1 MRYVPRHLVSIAD
14 LDATEIVRILD
25 AGDRHW
31 ALAGEP
37 IKKLTSLR
45 GRTVINLFFE
55 ASTRTRTSFELA
67 AKRLSA
73 EAINISSAASSISK
87 GETLLDTAEN
97 LEAMFPDVIVVRHSF
112 GGAAAMLADKVSC
125 AVINA
130 GDGQHE
136 HPTQALLDAA
146 TIRRMKGKPAAG
158 GVGGAAA
165 GSAGT
170 ATGSTGMTNDPRDAT
185 RGGVNAT
192 EGDRSSAGEG
202 PRASLA
208 RGNPGGGPA
217 LPVQR
222 GRESPLS
229 IDGLEVAIVGD
240 IAHSR
245 VARSNIL
252 CLAKLGARIRLVA
265 PLTLIP
271 RGIELIG
278 GDLTRERVRVVHRL
292 EDGLDGV
299 DVVMMLRIQ
308 HERTAGEAPRFPNT
322 RELSRMFG
330 LSERTLGFAKPDA
343 IVMHPGPINRGVE
356 LAPQVADGPR
366 AVILQQVSW
375 GVAIRMAVL
384 ERAVLGFEGEAP
396 DKSTDRSTDRA
407 GDRSVTA

>member
-1 MRYVPRHLVSIAD
+1 MTAVPRHLVSIAD
-14 LDATEIVRILD
+14 LDAAEIVRILD
-25 AGDRHW
+25 RGDRYW
-31 ALAGEP
+31 ALATEP
-37 IKKLTSLR
+37 VKKLTSLR

-55 ASTRTRTSFELA
+55 SSTRTRTSFEIA

-73 EAINISSAASSISK
+73 EAINITSAASSVSK
-87 GETLLDTAEN
+87 GETLLDTADN
-97 LEAMFPDVIVVRHSF
+97 LEAMSPDVIVVRHSF
-112 GGAAAMLADKVSC
+112 GGAAAMLADHVRC
-125 AVINA
+125 AVVNA

-146 TIRRMKGKPAAG
+146 TIRRIKGAGGARGEPAAG
-158 GVGGAAA
+158 A
-165 GSAGT
+165 
-170 ATGSTGMTNDPRDAT
+170 P
-185 RGGVNAT
+185 
-192 EGDRSSAGEG
+192 
-202 PRASLA
+202 P
-208 RGNPGGGPA
+208 GPA
-217 LPVQR
+217 GASGATL
-222 GRESPLS
+222 E
-229 IDGLEVAIVGD
+229 GLEVAIVGD

-252 CLAKLGARIRLVA
+252 CLTKLGARIRLVA

-278 GDLTRERVRVVHRL
+278 GDVTRERVRIVNRL

-308 HERTAGEAPRFPNT
+308 HERFEGEASRFPNT
-322 RELSRMFG
+322 RELSRTFG

-356 LAPQVADGPR
+356 LSPSVADGPR

-384 ERAVLGFEGEAP
+384 ERAVTGFEGDAGP
-396 DKSTDRSTDRA
+396 GATTRA
-407 GDRSVTA
+407 VTG

>member
-1 MRYVPRHLVSIAD
+1 MPRHLVSIAD
-14 LDATEIVRILD
+14 LDAAEIVRILD
-25 AGDRHW
+25 HGDRYW
-31 ALAGEP
+31 ALASEP

-55 ASTRTRTSFELA
+55 NSTRTRTSFELA

-73 EAINISSAASSISK
+73 EAINISSSGSSISK
-87 GETLLDTAEN
+87 GESLLDTADN
-97 LEAMFPDVIVVRHSF
+97 LEAMYPDVIVVRHSF
-112 GGAAAMLADKVSC
+112 GGAAAMLASHVKC

-146 TIRRMKGKPAAG
+146 TIRRIKGK
-158 GVGGAAA
+158 GAA
-165 GSAGT
+165 
-170 ATGSTGMTNDPRDAT
+170 P
-185 RGGVNAT
+185 GV
-192 EGDRSSAGEG
+192 
-202 PRASLA
+202 
-208 RGNPGGGPA
+208 
-217 LPVQR
+217 Q
-222 GRESPLS
+222 GRTIE
-229 IDGLEVAIVGD
+229 GLEVAIVGD

-252 CLAKLGARIRLVA
+252 CLAKLGARVRLVA

-271 RGIELIG
+271 RGIDLIG
-278 GDLTRERVRVVHRL
+278 GEVTRERVRIVNRL

-299 DVVMMLRIQ
+299 DVVMMLRTQ
-308 HERTAGEAPRFPNT
+308 HERFEGEAPRFPNT
-322 RELSRMFG
+322 RELSRTFG
-330 LSERTLGFAKPDA
+330 LSERTLAFAKPDA

-384 ERAVLGFEGEAP
+384 ERAVIGFEGLDGA
-396 DKSTDRSTDRA
+396 KGTVA
-407 GDRSVTA
+407 G

>member
-1 MRYVPRHLVSIAD
+1 MNSVPRHLVSIAD
-14 LDATEIVRILD
+14 LDAAEIVRILD
-25 AGDRHW
+25 QADRYW
-31 ALAGEP
+31 ALASEP
-37 IKKLTSLR
+37 IKKLTALR

-55 ASTRTRTSFELA
+55 NSTRTRTSFELA

-73 EAINISSAASSISK
+73 EAINISSSGASISK
-87 GETLLDTAEN
+87 GETLLDTAHN
-97 LEAMFPDVIVVRHSF
+97 LEAMHPDVVVVRHSF
-112 GGAAAMLADKVSC
+112 GGAAAMLASRVSC
-125 AVINA
+125 SVVNA

-146 TIRRMKGKPAAG
+146 TIRRIKG
-158 GVGGAAA
+158 
-165 GSAGT
+165 
-170 ATGSTGMTNDPRDAT
+170 
-185 RGGVNAT
+185 
-192 EGDRSSAGEG
+192 
-202 PRASLA
+202 SLA
-208 RGNPGGGPA
+208 
-217 LPVQR
+217 
-222 GRESPLS
+222 
-229 IDGLEVAIVGD
+229 GLEVAIVGD

-252 CLAKLGARIRLVA
+252 CLAKLGAKIRLVA

-278 GDLTRERVRVVHRL
+278 GDLTRERVRVVNRL

-308 HERTAGEAPRFPNT
+308 HERFEGEAPRFPNT
-322 RELSRMFG
+322 RELSRTFG

-384 ERAVLGFEGEAP
+384 ERAVTGFEAV
-396 DKSTDRSTDRA
+396 A
-407 GDRSVTA
+407 

>member
-1 MRYVPRHLVSIAD
+1 VTGGICGREEPSPVAFWYTSYVPRHLVSIAD
-14 LDATEIVRILD
+14 LDAAEIVRILD
-25 AGDRHW
+25 AGDRYW
-31 ALAGEP
+31 ALASEP
-37 IKKLTSLR
+37 VKKLTSLR

-73 EAINISSAASSISK
+73 EAINISSSASSISK

-97 LEAMFPDVIVVRHSF
+97 LEAMSPDVIVVRHSF
-112 GGAAAMLADKVSC
+112 GGAAAMLAEHVSC

-146 TIRRMKGKPAAG
+146 TIRRIKGKPA
-158 GVGGAAA
+158 GVGA
-165 GSAGT
+165 
-170 ATGSTGMTNDPRDAT
+170 
-185 RGGVNAT
+185 
-192 EGDRSSAGEG
+192 
-202 PRASLA
+202 
-208 RGNPGGGPA
+208 GPA
-217 LPVQR
+217 TLEGV
-222 GRESPLS
+222 
-229 IDGLEVAIVGD
+229 EVAIVGD

-252 CLAKLGARIRLVA
+252 CLTKLGARVRLVA

-278 GDLTRERVRVVHRL
+278 GDVSRERVRIATRL

-308 HERTAGEAPRFPNT
+308 HERFEGEAPRFPNT
-322 RELSRMFG
+322 RELSRTFG

-384 ERAVLGFEGEAP
+384 ERAVIGFDEREGA
-396 DKSTDRSTDRA
+396 A
-407 GDRSVTA
+407 AA

>member
-1 MRYVPRHLVSIAD
+1 VPRHLVSIAD
-14 LDATEIVRILD
+14 LDAAEIVRILD
-25 AGDRHW
+25 HGDRYW
-31 ALAGEP
+31 ALASEP

-55 ASTRTRTSFELA
+55 NSTRTRTSFELA

-73 EAINISSAASSISK
+73 EAINISSSGSSISK
-87 GETLLDTAEN
+87 GETLLDTADN
-97 LEAMFPDVIVVRHSF
+97 LEAMYPDVIVVRHSF
-112 GGAAAMLADKVSC
+112 GGAAAMLAAHVKC

-146 TIRRMKGKPAAG
+146 TIRRIKGKPAAG
-158 GVGGAAA
+158 QGGAD
-165 GSAGT
+165 SAG
-170 ATGSTGMTNDPRDAT
+170 G
-185 RGGVNAT
+185 
-192 EGDRSSAGEG
+192 AGK
-202 PRASLA
+202 
-208 RGNPGGGPA
+208 
-217 LPVQR
+217 
-222 GRESPLS
+222 S
-229 IDGLEVAIVGD
+229 ISGLEVAIVGD

-271 RGIELIG
+271 RGIDLIG
-278 GDLTRERVRVVHRL
+278 GDVTRERVRVVTRL

-308 HERTAGEAPRFPNT
+308 HERFDGEAPRFPNT
-322 RELSRMFG
+322 RELSRTFG

-384 ERAVLGFEGEAP
+384 ERAVIGFDGLDGA
-396 DKSTDRSTDRA
+396 KGTVA
-407 GDRSVTA
+407 A